1 MDSVEAQLRRR
12 VGTAWRAVVPAGLA
26 FTGLALGAPAGA
38 AQAAPRALVPMLE
51 SLRSTNEW
59 TLGQQVAICEI
70 PAPPFAEAAR
80 ARDFSERL
88 RAAGLTDVRTDTA
101 GNVIARRPGTG
112 NGPTLVLAAHL
123 DTVFP
128 ESTDVR
134 VRRTGTR
141 FEGPG
146 IADDCR
152 GLAILLAVARGL
164 EQSRIRTAGTILFV
178 GTVGE
183 EGLGNLRG
191 VRNLFHEMG
200 DGIDA
205 FITVDASG
213 HTVAHQAVGSMRYR
227 VRVSGPGG
235 HSWSDFGTPS
245 AAHALGRAVAA
256 LADLQVP
263 ASPRTTFNAGVV
275 RGGTSIN
282 AIAAEASFDLDL
294 RSISPEALAELDGRA
309 RTAIR
314 QAVAAEEARWPESKV
329 RLELS
334 IDTLGVRPA
343 GMLADTARLVRV
355 ANGSARA
362 LGISPQPAAISSD
375 ANLPLSLGVPALA
388 LGIGGTSRGE
398 HSLEES
404 YDDGPD
410 GWRAVQ
416 WAALVALSYVGL
428 RR

>member
-1 MDSVEAQLRRR
+1 MDPHEAQVTRRC
-12 VGTAWRAVVPAGLA
+12 GAGRGIGDLA
-26 FTGLALGAPAGA
+26 CLVLAGLALGTPAA
-38 AQAAPRALVPMLE
+38 FAQAVPRALVPVLE
-51 SLRSTNEW
+51 SLRGTNEW
-59 TLGQQVAICEI
+59 TLAQQVALCEV
-70 PAPPFAEAAR
+70 PAPPFGEAAR
-80 ARDFSERL
+80 AREFSERL
-88 RAAGLTDVRTDTA
+88 RATGLSDVRTDTA
-101 GNVIARRPGTG
+101 GNVIARRPGAG
-112 NGPTLVLAAHL
+112 NGPTLVLSAHL

-152 GLAILLAVARGL
+152 GLAILLAVARAL
-164 EQSRIRTAGTILFV
+164 EQSRVRTAGSILFV

-191 VRNLFHEMG
+191 VRNLFRELG

-213 HTVAHQAVGSMRYR
+213 YTVAHQAVGSTRYR
-227 VRVSGPGG
+227 VRVKGPGG

-245 AAHALGRAVAA
+245 AVHAAGRAIAA
-256 LADLQVP
+256 LSSLELP
-263 ASPRTTFNAGVV
+263 ATPRTTFNAGVV

-294 RSISPEALAELDGRA
+294 RSVSPEALTALDERA
-309 RTAIR
+309 RAAIR
-314 QAVAAEEARWPESKV
+314 QGVAAEEARWPGSSA
-329 RLELS
+329 RMELAF
-334 IDTLGVRPA
+334 DTLGIRPA

-355 ANGSARA
+355 AYRSARS
-362 LGISPQPAAISSD
+362 LGISPEPATISSD

-388 LGIGGTSRGE
+388 LGIGGTGRGE

-404 YDDGPD
+404 YDDGPE

-416 WAALVALSYVGL
+416 WAALVAVSYVGL
-428 RR
+428 K